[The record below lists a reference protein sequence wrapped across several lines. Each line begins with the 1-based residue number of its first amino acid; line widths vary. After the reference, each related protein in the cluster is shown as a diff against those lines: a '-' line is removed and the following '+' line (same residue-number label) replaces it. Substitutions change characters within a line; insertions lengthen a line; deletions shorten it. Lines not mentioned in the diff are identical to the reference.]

1 MGRLQSRFCHMYLH
15 FNYTL
20 HCWHGIQLLD
30 VFVYQKELSQN
41 SHVPNPRNWLFD
53 NMSFTNWNNRT
64 DVGQYRQIW
73 YQVDMHHCHRLA
85 LHCMHATDC
94 ELPLFSYH
102 TVSETILKVRQTANS
117 EVFLAGFWK
126 NGLIWK
132 TNGVQQM
139 IWSWLIIV

>member
-1 MGRLQSRFCHMYLH
+1 MYLH

-102 TVSETILKVRQTANS
+102 TVSENIWTFTKQPFLVKFPLQVS
-117 EVFLAGFWK
+117 EKMDLSEKPTGSNRWYDHD
-126 NGLIWK
+126 L
-132 TNGVQQM
+132 
-139 IWSWLIIV
+139 L